1 MTYRDY
7 ITSDLWRIRKRR
19 YFETHERKCR
29 ACGSRKRIHLHH
41 KTYRRLGEERDA
53 DLVPL
58 CHSCHTTLHIRQKN
72 TGQNLWRLT
81 EEFIK
86 IKNVDIKIVE
96 LKNALQISANRVG
109 SDTMS
114 SYDLRKGD
122 SR

>member
-1 MTYRDY
+1 MEIVYASILLMVYRDY

-29 ACGSRKRIHLHH
+29 ACNSKKRIHLHH

-58 CHSCHTTLHIRQKN
+58 CHSCHTALHIRQKN

-86 IKNVDIKIVE
+86 NKKRRYKNSR
-96 LKNALQISANRVG
+96 LKKRPTNK
-109 SDTMS
+109 
-114 SYDLRKGD
+114 RKP
-122 SR
+122 RRR